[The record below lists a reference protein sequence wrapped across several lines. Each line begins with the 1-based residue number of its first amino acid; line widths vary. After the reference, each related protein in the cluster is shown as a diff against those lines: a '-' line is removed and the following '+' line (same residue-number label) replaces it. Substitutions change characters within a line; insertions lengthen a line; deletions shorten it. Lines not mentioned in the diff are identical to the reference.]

1 MEFTTWLL
9 VEYSNDDDSSPPQTT
24 TTSVTSDISPSTC
37 SQREEINIIG
47 HENGLGSEDLL
58 PLGANLVIGD
68 NVDSIP
74 SDAESDSDDNQQ
86 YSDKDPELQHMGYA
100 DVETSPQLFNPNV
113 GHDLS
118 ENLDGK
124 KGSTDLHS
132 EKNVEIDSQQLI
144 PDELLRSINLDYL
157 HSEKTS
163 NEKMDETILSDSQL
177 TISDDMLP
185 SLYVYWRQSIIKL
198 PSGDREEESHDENL
212 DDKNG
217 HYAVVLAEIEKLAKI
232 ISLCLQACDLYVK
245 KEIDLQNHS
254 RYKDK
259 NSSDMFDVLF
269 EDNLPQQSSGSLD
282 CGLYTVTYAECL
294 SYGHKVPSIKFNAS
308 ALRRRDATL
317 LWDYGIRK
325 QEANGHSDFEA
336 PLRPVTQSR
345 ITSVTEALDL

>member
-74 SDAESDSDDNQQ
+74 SDAESDSDDNVPNTREV
-86 YSDKDPELQHMGYA
+86 SCFIRANSKEIGEVSNTREDKDPELQHMGYA

-124 KGSTDLHS
+124 
-132 EKNVEIDSQQLI
+132 
-144 PDELLRSINLDYL
+144 
-157 HSEKTS
+157 KTS

-232 ISLCLQACDLYVK
+232 ISLCLPACDLYVK

-269 EDNLPQQSSGSLD
+269 EDNLPQQSSGNLD
-282 CGLYTVTYAECL
+282 CGLYNVTYAECL

-325 QEANGHSDFEA
+325 QEANAHSDFEA